1 MANTKAFQEDGE
13 VFRNS
18 DHHAHAHTHT
28 HARARFRV
36 ATIPYLLLLSA
47 KVGGPILSKCF
58 GFELR
63 CLDSIPVSTTNYQ
76 SDLGK
81 LINSSMPQSPNLLK

>member
-1 MANTKAFQEDGE
+1 MANTKAFQEDRE

-18 DHHAHAHTHT
+18 DHHTHTHT
-28 HARARFRV
+28 HTHTRFRV
-36 ATIPYLLLLSA
+36 ATMPYLLLLCT

-58 GFELR
+58 GFELS
-63 CLDSIPVSTTNYQ
+63 CLDSIPVSTTNYP

-81 LINSSMPQSPNLLK
+81 SINSSMPQSPNC